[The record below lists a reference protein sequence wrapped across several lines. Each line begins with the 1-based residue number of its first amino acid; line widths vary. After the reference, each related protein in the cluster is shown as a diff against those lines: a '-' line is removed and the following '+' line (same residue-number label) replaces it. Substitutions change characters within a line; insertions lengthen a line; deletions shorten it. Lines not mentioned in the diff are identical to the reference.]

1 MADLIDEL
9 TRTATAAIIT
19 ARGSP
24 NRLQRDCR
32 AESGV
37 VSGVLTP
44 GFEDDPKTSED
55 DPKTSD
61 VSQQLEI
68 AQQTISRLQRN
79 QELMK
84 TNLEAAKKA
93 SMHRKSALMKKDK
106 EIQGLKASLQ
116 VMQTCNIPLY
126 VV

>member
-9 TRTATAAIIT
+9 TRTDTAAIIT

-24 NRLQRDCR
+24 NRMQSDCR
-32 AESGV
+32 TESGV

-44 GFEDDPKTSED
+44 GFEP

-61 VSQQLEI
+61 VLQQLEI
-68 AQQTISRLQRN
+68 AQQTIRRLQRN
-79 QELMK
+79 QELIS